1 MMSNA
6 VIRPAVPSD
15 AETIAGFQI
24 AMALETENMVLDR
37 EICSTGVRAVFD
49 DSSRGR
55 YFVAERDGR
64 VIASTLVTYEWSDWR
79 NGVVWWIHSVYVVP
93 DERGHGVFALL
104 YRHLQELARE
114 SGVRGIRLYVDKTN
128 LAAQRVYENLGMN
141 GEHYHLYEWM
151 IA

>member
-1 MMSNA
+1 MSNV
-6 VIRPAVPSD
+6 VIRPAAVSD
-15 AETIAGFQI
+15 ASAIAEFQV
-24 AMALETENMVLDR
+24 AMALETENLVLDR
-37 EICSTGVRAVFD
+37 EICSAGVRAVFD
-49 DSSRGR
+49 ETSRGR

-93 DERGHGVFALL
+93 EQRGSGVFSTL

-114 SGVRGIRLYVDKTN
+114 SGIRGIRLYVDKTN
-128 LAAQRVYENLGMN
+128 LAARKVYEKLGMN

-151 IA
+151 NS

>member
-1 MMSNA
+1 MSNTFIRSA
-6 VIRPAVPSD
+6 VIAD
-15 AETIAGFQI
+15 AATIAEFQI
-24 AMALETENMVLDR
+24 AMALETENLVLDR
-37 EICSTGVRAVFD
+37 EICSAGVRAVFD
-49 DSSRGR
+49 DPSRGS
-55 YFVAERDGR
+55 YFIAERDGR

-93 DERGHGVFALL
+93 GERGSGVFAQL
-104 YRHLQELARE
+104 YRHLQSLARE

-128 LAAQRVYENLGMN
+128 TAAQRVYEKLGMN